1 MSTIEILE
9 DSENKLL
16 GRRELRLKFKAGN
29 GLLTRQGAVEAI
41 ATRMGVNKD
50 NVKVI
55 SLYGSFGL
63 RDVDARAYLF
73 SDARAAKEQ
82 LADYVL
88 LRHLSKDER
97 KKIREDRKK
106 AATANP
112 ATAKTVKTGAASA
125 ETAPPA
131 EKKT

>member
-1 MSTIEILE
+1 LE

-29 GLLTRQGAVEAI
+29 GLLTRQAAAEAI
-41 ATRMGVNKD
+41 ASKVGVGKE

-55 SLYGSFGL
+55 SLYGSFGV
-63 RDVDARAYLF
+63 RDVDARAYVF
-73 SDARAAKEQ
+73 SDANTAKEQ

-97 KKIREDRKK
+97 KKVREDRKK

-112 ATAKTVKTGAASA
+112 AAAPAAKSAPAPENKT
-125 ETAPPA
+125 
-131 EKKT
+131 